1 MLSFRYLPFP
11 YVFNVSCLIVYCEA
25 TEKVDSFAQTIH
37 RNAPK
42 IQRANHRCGQFVT
55 TFTSLLIKS
64 AREKKMLKLAYAT
77 LFHTYSIHIPPS
89 VNLGLSSK
97 LHLYF

>member
-1 MLSFRYLPFP
+1 MLSFCYFPIP

-25 TEKVDSFAQTIH
+25 TEKVDSLAQTIH

-55 TFTSLLIKS
+55 TFTSLS
-64 AREKKMLKLAYAT
+64 NQQEKKDVKVGICDTISYI
-77 LFHTYSIHIPPS
+77 FDTYSSIS
-89 VNLGLSSK
+89 
-97 LHLYF
+97 